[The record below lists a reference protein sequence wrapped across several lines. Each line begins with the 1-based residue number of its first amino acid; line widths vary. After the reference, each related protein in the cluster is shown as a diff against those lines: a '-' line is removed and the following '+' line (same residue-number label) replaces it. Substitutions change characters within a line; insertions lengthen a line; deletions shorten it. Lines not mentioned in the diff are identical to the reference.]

1 MEQRHLNKN
10 EPALTVPVPRPT
22 LFGIRKL
29 PPPKNFDS
37 PTSASLYLNQ
47 FTISSI
53 AEMEA
58 RADLLKLASELE
70 IRGFPNQKRRPYF
83 VTDAANCILR
93 ERSSQRD
100 APTVGPNWTS
110 RFLKRH
116 GYFKKRQ
123 KRLQAER
130 QVSENLTRVNQY
142 FQHLRQVIQDNGIP
156 PEDIWNMD
164 ETGFRIGVGKDQLIV
179 TKRRRA
185 HYFGIPENRESATA
199 IEAISA
205 NGEMHMASWYQI
217 PELDPDTVIR
227 PTPTGYSNDVI
238 SLDTRKKSSRSSKRL
253 LILDGHGSHHTRQFI
268 EYCDNHN
275 IIPFGMP
282 PNLTHAL
289 QPLDVVVFQPLKH
302 YHAKALDV
310 MVRDGLVNIT
320 KLEFLSCIQQV
331 RLHAFKE
338 STIRSA
344 FRKTGIFPFNP
355 QVVLQ
360 CLEARQATTPTPPP
374 NSGPHS
380 SPFET
385 PLTLRQINKVADK
398 LDLVL
403 EDDKS
408 LDPDFSHDLSRFIRG
423 SLSLATE
430 LVQTKRD
437 LGRTKMAERIQKQR
451 KAMKNIQLQ
460 SGGVLSVAQ
469 GREMIAK
476 ARKVVE
482 DAEKRRITH
491 ASDGLRKQQKRH
503 ANGGVQEAWY
513 AVVEAILGRG
523 VEILGIPEVGAC
535 EFQIKW
541 GVARVLDVVIK
552 SPAACLL
559 NKTDLHVWFPAIQQ
573 SINPPAKLL
582 QRLLPMGPAAVL
594 RDIDLVAG
602 RLPQHGYRNSRGPG
616 LCLSPHPAIL
626 LAAPSP
632 LKPKGMERPVT
643 RPLSPPTAFHWLLHS
658 TFAHQTDRR
667 STIITTLLSSFLS
680 HLRPHCTRT
689 TRNRAA
695 DASSPATS
703 RSAPFP
709 PLRLAS
715 TRDQRRP
722 FPPFNHFFRCVA
734 HIRLVRLHCLLTL
747 PFPLLPPLV
756 TFCAA
761 IGTLVLLDAELVI
774 PRTSR
779 PTYPPRPFYPRRP
792 HRLRGSHVLSELA
805 ADLTVSSSALL
816 PHPSF
821 ASDSGNEFAVS
832 VSVFDTTTLFS
843 PAAGVLRFN
852 RPPLAFLATSA
863 NR

>member
-1 MEQRHLNKN
+1 MGLQNSASERAGNKQYHYPSTLRTALFPECCSGCFVPAPHLRRID
-10 EPALTVPVPRPT
+10 ERAFLTSARRGLAVSPVPKDASRSRLRSFWLCIHGSRFDALMRDAGLSPPAPETDVELIAIRT
-22 LFGIRKL
+22 LLNYATHIADRML
-29 PPPKNFDS
+29 LLQACPSLRDMVIAIAALEAISPHHRNTQNFDS

-93 ERSSQRD
+93 EQSSQRD

-116 GYFKKRQ
+116 GYFKSA

-185 HYFGIPENRESATA
+185 HYFGIPENRNPLLRSKLSRRMGRLFRLLILA
-199 IEAISA
+199 
-205 NGEMHMASWYQI
+205 GQMHMASWYQI

-238 SLDTRKKSSRSSKRL
+238 SLEWLQHFDKHSEKSSRSSKRL

-408 LDPDFSHDLSRFIRG
+408 LDPDFLTISVDLFEDRYLWR
-423 SLSLATE
+423 LSSCRL
-430 LVQTKRD
+430 KG
-437 LGRTKMAERIQKQR
+437 LGTNKMAERIQKQR

-482 DAEKRRITH
+482 DAEKKAH
-491 ASDGLRKQQKRH
+491 NARKRWFEEAAKRH
-503 ANGGVQEAWY
+503 ANGGFRKVRTSGT
-513 AVVEAILGRG
+513 ILGRG
-523 VEILGIPEVGAC
+523 VEILGIPVV
-535 EFQIKW
+535 W
-541 GVARVLDVVIK
+541 GYWR
-552 SPAACLL
+552 
-559 NKTDLHVWFPAIQQ
+559 W
-573 SINPPAKLL
+573 
-582 QRLLPMGPAAVL
+582 
-594 RDIDLVAG
+594 
-602 RLPQHGYRNSRGPG
+602 
-616 LCLSPHPAIL
+616 
-626 LAAPSP
+626 
-632 LKPKGMERPVT
+632 
-643 RPLSPPTAFHWLLHS
+643 
-658 TFAHQTDRR
+658 
-667 STIITTLLSSFLS
+667 
-680 HLRPHCTRT
+680 
-689 TRNRAA
+689 
-695 DASSPATS
+695 
-703 RSAPFP
+703 
-709 PLRLAS
+709 
-715 TRDQRRP
+715 
-722 FPPFNHFFRCVA
+722 
-734 HIRLVRLHCLLTL
+734 
-747 PFPLLPPLV
+747 
-756 TFCAA
+756 
-761 IGTLVLLDAELVI
+761 
-774 PRTSR
+774 
-779 PTYPPRPFYPRRP
+779 
-792 HRLRGSHVLSELA
+792 ELA
-805 ADLTVSSSALL
+805 NSK
-816 PHPSF
+816 
-821 ASDSGNEFAVS
+821 
-832 VSVFDTTTLFS
+832 
-843 PAAGVLRFN
+843 
-852 RPPLAFLATSA
+852 
-863 NR
+863 